1 MASDRDIQEPVERPA
16 AAEAAGDEKPAP
28 VASDSSVPAAPQA
41 SDEPSVAVP
50 AEQKAELAKSENH
63 ENGLDDKKEE
73 VKQEVK
79 EAKEEVKEEVKEEE
93 KPEKAA
99 ESTDANDKTGDIKP
113 EAVVEPTVTTTTT
126 TTTHDAND
134 VNMTDNSVSDA
145 NATHNDAPD
154 TKTDDSTAVPDA
166 NMTDSTDANN
176 NSVPETA
183 PEVPDSNAPNAAEHE
198 LQTIHDV
205 HNAGAVA
212 DGDLMDTS
220 DDYKINM
227 DQVQLGDY
235 DSASISGQ
243 IAERMAQPIKT
254 EFDTNFVPQT
264 LSLVDLENGN
274 GKRKFE
280 ETDSPEFDT
289 QRAREL
295 ILDADVN
302 PALKAP
308 QLRYIPLK
316 TGVCY
321 DVRMR
326 YHARLVSTSY
336 DYVDPHPED
345 PRRIFSVYKALVDA
359 GLVVDPEYLGLED
372 IGPLMEK
379 IPIREASLD
388 EVLEVH
394 TPAHVD
400 FLASTEKMNRPQLLE
415 EGEKGDSVY
424 FNNESFSAGKLS
436 CGGTIETCRAV
447 IERNVKNAIAVVR
460 PPGHHAEPG
469 NPAGFCMFSN
479 VAVAA
484 KVLLKRY
491 PERVKRIMI
500 LDWDVHHGNGTQR
513 AFLDDPRVLY
523 ISLHQYENGKFY
535 PGGTFGAHTSVGTG
549 AGEGFSVNIPWSAPG
564 AGDADYIYAFQK
576 IVMPISMEFDPDFV
590 IVSAGFDAAEGDL
603 LGGCKIT
610 PSGYGHMT
618 HMLKGLASGNLAVV
632 LEGGYTL
639 EATAKSAL
647 AVTKVLLGEAPNPL
661 PAAFKP
667 TSATIS
673 VVQDVIET
681 QSQYWR
687 CLQPGFE
694 TIIPKE
700 ITKYDLMGDV
710 VRSYQAR
717 KLFDKYK
724 LSALP
729 NMGGSSSTPSGRAA
743 TAGPASGSSIS
754 LADQILA
761 SPKIHSAET
770 VVVFVHDPPQIWG
783 KVDAVTGELDFD
795 SCMVDVTT
803 KWLEWAHERN
813 YGIIDVNIPKAL
825 NGADDDNYY
834 ALFASQEVCLY
845 LWDKYLSVFD
855 AQNVIMVGF
864 GDAYAGLVHLVGHR
878 DTREKVNCV
887 INFISETQ
895 LRPIVSIIDE
905 YITDWFYRSSL
916 VFTADTH
923 PCWDVSTNP
932 KKPRRKFGRVLRCD
946 STGLHR
952 IVEERFKEAVEFI
965 DDQLED
971 EEE

>member
-1 MASDRDIQEPVERPA
+1 MDSDRDTKEAVEVKPQEA
-16 AAEAAGDEKPAP
+16 QAEEKPAETTASEP
-28 VASDSSVPAAPQA
+28 AKASVADKDNVTSDETPKVEQEADAESAAKVEESERAAEDDTNQSQLHDAINNVEAKMESVTDVPHIDHVATSVSIDATTPLEDAIVSEPAPSSVL
-41 SDEPSVAVP
+41 
-50 AEQKAELAKSENH
+50 AEL
-63 ENGLDDKKEE
+63 D
-73 VKQEVK
+73 
-79 EAKEEVKEEVKEEE
+79 
-93 KPEKAA
+93 
-99 ESTDANDKTGDIKP
+99 
-113 EAVVEPTVTTTTT
+113 AVVTAA
-126 TTTHDAND
+126 DA
-134 VNMTDNSVSDA
+134 
-145 NATHNDAPD
+145 
-154 TKTDDSTAVPDA
+154 
-166 NMTDSTDANN
+166 
-176 NSVPETA
+176 
-183 PEVPDSNAPNAAEHE
+183 
-198 LQTIHDV
+198 
-205 HNAGAVA
+205 
-212 DGDLMDTS
+212 DLMDTT

-227 DQVQLGDY
+227 DQVELGDY

-243 IAERMAQPIKT
+243 IAERMSLPIKT
-254 EFDTNFVPQT
+254 EFDNNFVPQT

-280 ETDSPEFDT
+280 DTETEFDT
-289 QRAREL
+289 TRAREL

-302 PALKAP
+302 PALKPP

-372 IGPLMEK
+372 IGPLMSK
-379 IPIREASLD
+379 IAIREASLD

-394 TPAHVD
+394 TRAHVD

-491 PERVKRIMI
+491 PERVKRILI

-513 AFLDDPRVLY
+513 AFIDDPRVLY
-523 ISLHQYENGKFY
+523 VSLHQYENGKFY
-535 PGGTFGAHTSVGTG
+535 PGGTFGAHTSVGGG
-549 AGEGFSVNIPWSAPG
+549 AGEGYSVNIPWSGPG

-647 AVTKVLLGEAPNPL
+647 AVTKVLLGEAPLPL
-661 PAAFKP
+661 PAEFKP

-681 QSQYWR
+681 HSQYWR

-700 ITKYDLMGDV
+700 ITQYDLMGDV

-729 NMGGSSSTPSGRAA
+729 NMGGSSGTPSGRAA

-761 SPKIHSAET
+761 SPKIHSAQT

-803 KWLEWAHERN
+803 PWLDWAHTRG

-855 AQNVIMVGF
+855 AQNIVMVGF

-878 DTREKVNCV
+878 DTREKVDCV
-887 INFISETQ
+887 ISFVSETQ

-905 YITDWFYRSSL
+905 YITDWYYRSSL

-946 STGLHR
+946 TTGLHR
-952 IVEERFKEAVEFI
+952 IVQERFKEAIEFI
-965 DDQLED
+965 DEQLEED
-971 EEE
+971 EE

>member
-1 MASDRDIQEPVERPA
+1 MDSDRDSKAVAERT
-16 AAEAAGDEKPAP
+16 EAAGAVAEAPEADSAPVEQPKPAES
-28 VASDSSVPAAPQA
+28 AQ
-41 SDEPSVAVP
+41 SDEQADKHD
-50 AEQKAELAKSENH
+50 QI
-63 ENGLDDKKEE
+63 ENGVQEDKQTKEE
-73 VKQEVK
+73 DKPDVKT
-79 EAKEEVKEEVKEEE
+79 EAAENGPEAEKLEDMTET
-93 KPEKAA
+93 KPEPVD
-99 ESTDANDKTGDIKP
+99 ETKP
-113 EAVVEPTVTTTTT
+113 EPVVETTTATTTT
-126 TTTHDAND
+126 
-134 VNMTDNSVSDA
+134 DNADEMHA
-145 NATHNDAPD
+145 LP
-154 TKTDDSTAVPDA
+154 
-166 NMTDSTDANN
+166 
-176 NSVPETA
+176 
-183 PEVPDSNAPNAAEHE
+183 
-198 LQTIHDV
+198 
-205 HNAGAVA
+205 A

-254 EFDTNFVPQT
+254 EFDANFVPQT
-264 LSLVDLENGN
+264 LSLVDLENGH

-280 ETDSPEFDT
+280 ETAEGPELDT

-491 PERVKRIMI
+491 PERVKRILI

-549 AGEGFSVNIPWSAPG
+549 AGEGYSVNIPWSAPG

-576 IVMPISMEFDPDFV
+576 LVMPIGMEFDPDFV

-647 AVTKVLLGEAPNPL
+647 AVTKVLLGEAPLPL

-673 VVQDVIET
+673 VVQDVVET

-700 ITKYDLMGDV
+700 ITSYDLMGDV

-761 SPKIHSAET
+761 SPKIHAAET

-803 KWLEWAHERN
+803 KWLEWAHGRG

-855 AQNVIMVGF
+855 AANVIMVGF

-952 IVEERFKEAVEFI
+952 IVEERFKEAIEFI

-971 EEE
+971 DEE

>member
-1 MASDRDIQEPVERPA
+1 MDSDRDTKEAVEVKPQEA
-16 AAEAAGDEKPAP
+16 QAEEKPAETTASEP
-28 VASDSSVPAAPQA
+28 AKASVADKDNVTSDETPKVEQEADAESAAKVEESERAAEDDTNQSQLHDAINNVEAKMESVTDVPHIDHVATSVSIDATTPLEDAIVSEPAPSSVL
-41 SDEPSVAVP
+41 
-50 AEQKAELAKSENH
+50 AEL
-63 ENGLDDKKEE
+63 D
-73 VKQEVK
+73 
-79 EAKEEVKEEVKEEE
+79 
-93 KPEKAA
+93 
-99 ESTDANDKTGDIKP
+99 
-113 EAVVEPTVTTTTT
+113 AVVTAA
-126 TTTHDAND
+126 DA
-134 VNMTDNSVSDA
+134 
-145 NATHNDAPD
+145 
-154 TKTDDSTAVPDA
+154 
-166 NMTDSTDANN
+166 
-176 NSVPETA
+176 
-183 PEVPDSNAPNAAEHE
+183 
-198 LQTIHDV
+198 
-205 HNAGAVA
+205 
-212 DGDLMDTS
+212 DLMDTT

-227 DQVQLGDY
+227 DQVELGDY

-243 IAERMAQPIKT
+243 IAERMSLPIKT
-254 EFDTNFVPQT
+254 EFDNNFVPQT

-280 ETDSPEFDT
+280 DTETEFDT
-289 QRAREL
+289 TRAREL

-302 PALKAP
+302 PALKPP

-372 IGPLMEK
+372 IGPLMSK
-379 IPIREASLD
+379 IAIREASLD

-394 TPAHVD
+394 TRAHVD

-491 PERVKRIMI
+491 PERVKRILI

-513 AFLDDPRVLY
+513 AFIDDPCVLY
-523 ISLHQYENGKFY
+523 VSLHQYENGKFY
-535 PGGTFGAHTSVGTG
+535 PGGTFGAHTSVGGG
-549 AGEGFSVNIPWSAPG
+549 AGEGYSVNIPWSGPG

-647 AVTKVLLGEAPNPL
+647 AVTKVLLGEAPLPL
-661 PAAFKP
+661 PAEFKP

-681 QSQYWR
+681 HSQYWR

-700 ITKYDLMGDV
+700 ITQYDLMGDV

-729 NMGGSSSTPSGRAA
+729 NMGGSSGTPSGRAA

-761 SPKIHSAET
+761 SPKIHSAQT

-803 KWLEWAHERN
+803 PWLDWAHTRG

-855 AQNVIMVGF
+855 AQNIVMVGF

-878 DTREKVNCV
+878 DTREKVDCV
-887 INFISETQ
+887 ISFVSETQ

-905 YITDWFYRSSL
+905 YITDWYYRSSL

-946 STGLHR
+946 TTGLHR
-952 IVEERFKEAVEFI
+952 IVQERFKEAIEFI
-965 DDQLED
+965 DEQLEED
-971 EEE
+971 EE